1 MGGRPDLATS
11 YSIPIPDLRYKV
23 PSLKQNEIPI
33 FSITV
38 QYSLHCTQ
46 HHSIAP

>member
-23 PSLKQNEIPI
+23 PSLKQNEIDP
-33 FSITV
+33 
-38 QYSLHCTQ
+38 SLETKPTFTLFWLACG
-46 HHSIAP
+46 I